1 MKKILISLI
10 VVATLMMTACEEKIL
25 YLFPTFTNYV
35 QFGIDQ
41 TTSDIYELDTLTREA
56 INDSIGE
63 IKANGLIEVIDIEG
77 FYLNFH
83 VYDDNEAQ
91 FVEVDAYLQD
101 TLGNN
106 LAVFENYSLDI
117 TALVE
122 GQNYP
127 LYDYL
132 RDDGVLELRSV
143 INTLANDMDVY
154 DRVVVFI
161 TGTTEPAGVRTH
173 MDIDMHFRI
182 NAKVKP

>member
-83 VYDDNEAQ
+83 VYD
-91 FVEVDAYLQD
+91 
-101 TLGNN
+101 
-106 LAVFENYSLDI
+106 
-117 TALVE
+117 
-122 GQNYP
+122 
-127 LYDYL
+127 
-132 RDDGVLELRSV
+132 
-143 INTLANDMDVY
+143 
-154 DRVVVFI
+154 
-161 TGTTEPAGVRTH
+161 
-173 MDIDMHFRI
+173 
-182 NAKVKP
+182 